1 MSQRRQTRRDRLRR
15 ENDYRVT
22 LKAELEIGYLNE
34 KLDFLT
40 QQLVMQKR
48 DITLLED
55 QQSSH
60 SAHTD
65 NP

>member
-48 DITLLED
+48 DIALLED